1 MYTVLLT
8 DDEISVTNSLKSSI
22 PWTSLGIEEIYTAV
36 DGIQA
41 LELFSSHRID
51 LLITDIKM
59 PRMDGLDLLK
69 HVRANYPDTHCILLT
84 AYGTFEYARSALRL
98 GVENYLLKPIQIKE
112 ITETIENAIDN
123 VYARRE
129 NIEMLFQENILRR
142 WLSGNISGE
151 ELWERANILDINLY
165 QSAYCVIAIRKTIK
179 SVSLLPFSE
188 ECIKE
193 FKLNLNLDSS
203 SVWDNHG
210 RYLLIIGGKTISL
223 QTLCDTFEKIANRM
237 NMLDKINISIGSVV
251 TSSDDL
257 PLSYQSASL
266 LSDQDS
272 ESTLFSIRVSPID
285 TLTKRIMIPD
295 IKYKN
300 LSPIIK
306 KAIDHIHNDYSEGVS
321 IKEFCAKYTM
331 TTAYIGYLFK
341 KETNIFFND
350 YLNSYRISKA
360 IDMLTSTSYKINDI
374 AIKTGFS
381 TTSYFITAFK
391 KYTGTS
397 PQKYRELHT

>member
-8 DDEISVTNSLKSSI
+8 DDEMSVTNSLKSSI
-22 PWTSLGIEEIYTAV
+22 PWTSLGIKEIYTAI

-41 LELFSSHRID
+41 LELFGSHRID
-51 LLITDIKM
+51 LLIADIKM
-59 PRMDGLDLLK
+59 PRMDGLELLK

-123 VYARRE
+123 IYARRD
-129 NIEMLFQENILRR
+129 NKEMLFQENILRR

-165 QSAYCVIAIRKTIK
+165 QSAYCVVSIKKIIK
-179 SVSLLPFSE
+179 SISLLPFGE
-188 ECIKE
+188 ECIKV
-193 FKLNLNLDSS
+193 FNINLNLDCS

-210 RYLLIIGGKTISL
+210 RYLLIIGGKTIPS
-223 QTLCDTFEKIANRM
+223 QALCETFEKIAKRM
-237 NMLDKINISIGSVV
+237 NMLDKVNITIGSVV

-257 PLSYQSASL
+257 PISYQSASL
-266 LSDQDS
+266 LPVHDS
-272 ESTLFSIRVSPID
+272 ESFSSIKISPMD
-285 TLTKRIMIPD
+285 TLTKRIIIPD
-295 IKYKN
+295 IEYNN
-300 LSPIIK
+300 LSPIIM
-306 KAIDHIHNDYSEGVS
+306 KAIEHIQNDYSEGVS

-341 KETNIFFND
+341 KETNVFFND